1 MVGADFTVRF
11 FATRGWPPSAS
22 GLATPKPRR
31 SRLPGRDRR
40 HAGDAGRVQNVAIM
54 RSLTAGIRCLAAA
67 MLLAAAPTA
76 GAQNIYKCTQG
87 GQVAYTDHPCP
98 NGSGELLHQA
108 DDTEVIDRY
117 LRLGQD
123 ELAKR
128 YAQSRHLEALYQQR
142 VDARQQAMDEKAQR
156 DADEAYAAQQRAE
169 EAQQQALADQAAAQA
184 ADRDRLQAEN
194 AALRQQNADYQNQLS
209 QPVYNAPPAYWI
221 PPYPRRHRDHDGDHG
236 QHPPPVSDQ
245 PIFHPCK
252 QLAGGRTQC

>member
-1 MVGADFTVRF
+1 
-11 FATRGWPPSAS
+11 
-22 GLATPKPRR
+22 
-31 SRLPGRDRR
+31 
-40 HAGDAGRVQNVAIM
+40 VQNVVTM
-54 RSLTAGIRCLAAA
+54 KSLAAGIRCLAAA
-67 MLLAAAPTA
+67 KRLAAAPAA
-76 GAQNIYKCTQG
+76 GAQNIYTCTQG

-236 QHPPPVSDQ
+236 QHPPPVSEQ

>member
-1 MVGADFTVRF
+1 MKI
-11 FATRGWPPSAS
+11 PP
-22 GLATPKPRR
+22 GGMQFLYVVV
-31 SRLPGRDRR
+31 L
-40 HAGDAGRVQNVAIM
+40 
-54 RSLTAGIRCLAAA
+54 
-67 MLLAAAPTA
+67 LLAAAGPA

-128 YAQSRHLEALYQQR
+128 YADSRHLEALYQQR

-156 DADEAYAAQQRAE
+156 EADDAYAAQQRAE
-169 EAQQQALADQAAAQA
+169 EARQQALADQAAE
-184 ADRDRLQAEN
+184 RDRLHAEN
-194 AALRQQNADYQNQLS
+194 EALRQQNADYQNQLS
-209 QPVYNAPPAYWI
+209 QPVYNAPPVYWGP
-221 PPYPRRHRDHDGDHG
+221 PPYRDRHRDRDRDDDRDHR
-236 QHPPPVSDQ
+236 PPSSDE

>member
-1 MVGADFTVRF
+1 MLPA
-11 FATRGWPPSAS
+11 A
-22 GLATPKPRR
+22 LR
-31 SRLPGRDRR
+31 SHR
-40 HAGDAGRVQNVAIM
+40 HAADTCRVQNVATM
-54 RSLTAGIRCLAAA
+54 KSLAAGIRCLAAA
-67 MLLAAAPTA
+67 TLLAAAPAA

-209 QPVYNAPPAYWI
+209 QPVYNAPPAYWV